1 MRCRAGR
8 ASDTETIDSGF
19 VPGRVKPKT
28 VYKLLFT
35 ASPFDV
41 QQKKQCVASTVCAID
56 TKTGGQVAA

>member
-28 VYKLLFT
+28 VYKVLFT

-41 QQKKQCVASTVCAID
+41 QQKKQCVASTVCARH
-56 TKTGGQVAA
+56 